1 MVDIKSSGFIK
12 NEKEAKDSFVVKVK
26 KSLSAVFDH
35 ISECMV
41 PVIPILL
48 AGGILK
54 MVVLLLGMLHILTGT
69 TEVILSSIATTPFYF
84 LPVMVAYS
92 AAKHFDTDPLVAI
105 ISVCVMLLPDF
116 AALMEG
122 GEKVT
127 FIGIPVVSATYA
139 YSVIPIILLIYCMSH
154 VVRFLKRIIKE
165 SLQPYFLA
173 VCAIF
178 ITSLLGILVIEPVV
192 SLVSNGLAQGLNV
205 MQERVPMAAW
215 GLLAAI
221 TLFLVSTGMHW
232 IFMSLAI
239 TQIGL
244 TGVDYGIMVAL
255 LISNMSLAG
264 CDLGVFVKSKDKGRR
279 SLAVSAMLTVLIPGI
294 SEPSVFGICFKE
306 KTPAVANVLGCLI
319 AGIVQGIITVHCY
332 IYTFPSIPS
341 ILMFYSDREPANLFK
356 AIIVGV
362 VAFVA
367 SFILTVFIY
376 KEQSDTQRKQMA

>member
-1 MVDIKSSGFIK
+1 MVKIKR
-12 NEKEAKDSFVVKVK
+12 
-26 KSLSAVFDH
+26 SLSTVFDH
-35 ISECMV
+35 ISECMA

-54 MVVLLLGMLHILTGT
+54 MVVLLLSTLHILSGT
-69 TEVILSSIATTPFYF
+69 TEVILSAMATTPFYF
-84 LPVMVAYS
+84 LPVIVAYS
-92 AAKHFDTDPLVAI
+92 TARHFDTEPVLAI

-116 AALMEG
+116 SALMES

-154 VVRFLKRIIKE
+154 VVHFLRKIIKE

-173 VCAIF
+173 VCAILA
-178 ITSLLGILVIEPVV
+178 TSLLGILVIEPVV

-205 MQERVPMAAW
+205 MQERVPVIAW
-215 GLLAAI
+215 ALLGGL
-221 TLFLVSTGMHW
+221 TMFLVSTGMHW
-232 IFMSLAI
+232 IFMTLAI

-244 TGVDYGIMVAL
+244 TGVDYGIMVAF

-264 CDLGVFVKSKDKGRR
+264 CDFGVFVKSR
-279 SLAVSAMLTVLIPGI
+279 SKERKSFAISAMLTVLIAGI

-306 KTPAVANVLGCLI
+306 KTPAVAGVLGCMI
-319 AGIVQGIITVHCY
+319 AGAVQGIITVHCY

-341 ILMFYSDREPANLFK
+341 ILMFYSDKEPANLCK
-356 AIIVGV
+356 AILVGA
-362 VAFVA
+362 VAFAA
-367 SFILTVFIY
+367 SFILAALIY
-376 KEQSDTQRKQMA
+376 KEQSDLE

>member
-1 MVDIKSSGFIK
+1 MIKIR
-12 NEKEAKDSFVVKVK
+12 

-54 MVVLLLGMLHILTGT
+54 MLVLLLSTLHILSGT
-69 TEVILSSIATTPFYF
+69 TETILSAIATAPFYF

-92 AAKHFDTDPLVAI
+92 AARHFDTDPLVAI

-116 AALMEG
+116 TALMES
-122 GEKVT
+122 GERVT
-127 FIGIPVVSATYA
+127 FIGIPVVPATYA

-154 VVRFLKRIIKE
+154 VVRFLRKIIKE

-173 VCAIF
+173 VCAIL
-178 ITSLLGILVIEPVV
+178 ITSLLGILVIEPAV
-192 SLVSNGLAQGLNV
+192 SLLSNGLAKGLDV
-205 MQERVPMAAW
+205 MQERVPVIAW
-215 GLLAAI
+215 GLLAALI
-221 TLFLVSTGMHW
+221 LFLVSTGMHW
-232 IFMSLAI
+232 IFISLAI

-244 TGVDYGIMVAL
+244 TGVDYGIMVAF

-264 CDLGVFVKSKDKGRR
+264 CDLGVFIKSRNKERK
-279 SLAVSAMLTVLIPGI
+279 SLAMSAMLTVLIPGI

-306 KTPAVANVLGCLI
+306 KTPVAANVLGCMI
-319 AGIVQGIITVHCY
+319 AGMVQGMITVHCY

-341 ILMFYSDREPANLFK
+341 ILMFYSDKEPGNLLK
-356 AIIVGV
+356 AVAVGI
-362 VAFVA
+362 VAFAA
-367 SFILTVFIY
+367 SFILALLFF
-376 KEQSDTQRKQMA
+376 KEQEGRERVGL

>member
-1 MVDIKSSGFIK
+1 MIKIR
-12 NEKEAKDSFVVKVK
+12 

-54 MVVLLLGMLHILTGT
+54 MLVLLLSTLHILSGT
-69 TEVILSSIATTPFYF
+69 TETILSAIATAPFYF

-92 AAKHFDTDPLVAI
+92 AARHFDTDPLVAI

-116 AALMEG
+116 TALMES
-122 GEKVT
+122 GERVT
-127 FIGIPVVSATYA
+127 FIGIPVVPATYA

-154 VVRFLKRIIKE
+154 VVRFLRKIIKE

-173 VCAIF
+173 VCAIL
-178 ITSLLGILVIEPVV
+178 ITSLLGILVIEPAV
-192 SLVSNGLAQGLNV
+192 SLLSNGLAKGLDV
-205 MQERVPMAAW
+205 MQERVPVIAW
-215 GLLAAI
+215 GLLAALI
-221 TLFLVSTGMHW
+221 LFLVSTGMHW
-232 IFMSLAI
+232 IFISLAI

-244 TGVDYGIMVAL
+244 TGVDYGIMVAF

-264 CDLGVFVKSKDKGRR
+264 CDLGVFIKSRNKERK
-279 SLAVSAMLTVLIPGI
+279 SLAMSAMLTVLIPGI

-306 KTPAVANVLGCLI
+306 KTPVAANVLGCMI
-319 AGIVQGIITVHCY
+319 AGMVQGMITVHCY

-341 ILMFYSDREPANLFK
+341 ILMFYSDKEPGNLLK
-356 AIIVGV
+356 AVAVGI

-367 SFILTVFIY
+367 SFILALLFF
-376 KEQSDTQRKQMA
+376 KEQEGRERVGL

>member
-1 MVDIKSSGFIK
+1 MVKIKR
-12 NEKEAKDSFVVKVK
+12 
-26 KSLSAVFDH
+26 SLSTVFDH
-35 ISECMV
+35 ISECMA

-54 MVVLLLGMLHILTGT
+54 MVVLLFSTLHILSGT
-69 TEVILSSIATTPFYF
+69 TEVILSSMATTPFYF
-84 LPVMVAYS
+84 LPVIVAYS
-92 AAKHFDTDPLVAI
+92 TARHFDTDPVLAI

-116 AALMEG
+116 SALMES

-154 VVRFLKRIIKE
+154 VARFLRKIIKE

-173 VCAIF
+173 VCVILV
-178 ITSLLGILVIEPVV
+178 TSLLGILVIEPVV

-205 MQERVPMAAW
+205 MQERVPVIAW
-215 GLLAAI
+215 ALLGGI
-221 TLFLVSTGMHW
+221 TMFLVSTGMHW
-232 IFMSLAI
+232 IFMTLAI

-244 TGVDYGIMVAL
+244 TGVDYGIMVAF

-264 CDLGVFVKSKDKGRR
+264 CDFGVFVKSR
-279 SLAVSAMLTVLIPGI
+279 SKERKSFAISAMLTVLIAGI

-306 KTPAVANVLGCLI
+306 KTPAVAGVLGCMI
-319 AGIVQGIITVHCY
+319 AGAVQGIITVHCY

-341 ILMFYSDREPANLFK
+341 ILMFYSDKEPANLCK
-356 AIIVGV
+356 AILVGA
-362 VAFVA
+362 VAFAA
-367 SFILTVFIY
+367 SFILAALIY
-376 KEQSDTQRKQMA
+376 KEQSDLE